1 MAKRLG
7 AEDNHNENELKVE
20 SLNGLDNQQSAE
32 KIAEFFSK
40 VSQEYSPL
48 NLNELPAYLPAGK
61 PLQVDQMEVA
71 DRIYKLKNR
80 KSTQPI
86 DLPSRIRKDSAYELS
101 IPLTDIYNSC
111 LEVYHWPTLWKH
123 EWVVPAPK
131 TNNPKVL
138 KELRKIS
145 LTSEFSLIFEGMFKD
160 WILEDISPKIDSSQF
175 GNQKGTS
182 TEHLM
187 VKLMDRILKLI
198 DQNPNRSAVI
208 ATLLDWSSAFDRQD
222 ATLAIK
228 KFLSMGVRAEIVPI
242 LASYLTGRQMQVKY
256 NDKYS
261 STYWLPGGGPQGTL
275 IGLIEYFV
283 QSNDNA
289 DCVEPDMRF
298 KYVDD
303 LSVLELVMLH
313 GLLTEYNFH
322 QHVAS
327 DIGIDEYYVPATSLK
342 SQQYI
347 DQISN
352 WTSDNL
358 MQLNPSKS
366 NYMVFSRSNTE
377 FATRLSLDNHTLDRI
392 EEVKLVGVWLTT
404 YLDWEK
410 NTREMKKKAY
420 ARLTLLTKLKYVG
433 TSTQDLV
440 DVYSLYIR
448 SILEYCSVVWHSTLT
463 VQQATEIENVQKLC
477 LKVILGL
484 EYNGYDDAL
493 EVCGLEKLS
502 VRRDA
507 RCLKFGLR
515 SLLHP
520 VHCSLF
526 PVNPSVL
533 TDYHNT
539 PNREHFQV
547 NWAKTE
553 SYRMSAVPYIQRLLN
568 DYVKKQKHNKL

>member
-1 MAKRLG
+1 
-7 AEDNHNENELKVE
+7 
-20 SLNGLDNQQSAE
+20 
-32 KIAEFFSK
+32 
-40 VSQEYSPL
+40 
-48 NLNELPAYLPAGK
+48 
-61 PLQVDQMEVA
+61 
-71 DRIYKLKNR
+71 
-80 KSTQPI
+80 
-86 DLPSRIRKDSAYELS
+86 
-101 IPLTDIYNSC
+101 
-111 LEVYHWPTLWKH
+111 
-123 EWVVPAPK
+123 
-131 TNNPKVL
+131 
-138 KELRKIS
+138 
-145 LTSEFSLIFEGMFKD
+145 MFKD

-358 MQLNPSKS
+358 MQLNPTKS

-477 LKVILGL
+477 LKVILGSD
-484 EYNGYDDAL
+484 YNGYDDAL

>member
-1 MAKRLG
+1 
-7 AEDNHNENELKVE
+7 
-20 SLNGLDNQQSAE
+20 
-32 KIAEFFSK
+32 
-40 VSQEYSPL
+40 
-48 NLNELPAYLPAGK
+48 
-61 PLQVDQMEVA
+61 
-71 DRIYKLKNR
+71 
-80 KSTQPI
+80 
-86 DLPSRIRKDSAYELS
+86 
-101 IPLTDIYNSC
+101 
-111 LEVYHWPTLWKH
+111 
-123 EWVVPAPK
+123 
-131 TNNPKVL
+131 
-138 KELRKIS
+138 
-145 LTSEFSLIFEGMFKD
+145 
-160 WILEDISPKIDSSQF
+160 
-175 GNQKGTS
+175 
-182 TEHLM
+182 
-187 VKLMDRILKLI
+187 MDRILRLI

-256 NDKYS
+256 NEKYS

-366 NYMVFSRSNTE
+366 NYMIFSRSNTE

-392 EEVKLVGVWLTT
+392 EEVKLVEVWFTI

-420 ARLTLLTKLKYVG
+420 ARLTLMTKLKDVG

-440 DVYSLYIR
+440 DVLYTPCT
-448 SILEYCSVVWHSTLT
+448 YGVYW
-463 VQQATEIENVQKLC
+463 
-477 LKVILGL
+477 
-484 EYNGYDDAL
+484 
-493 EVCGLEKLS
+493 
-502 VRRDA
+502 
-507 RCLKFGLR
+507 
-515 SLLHP
+515 
-520 VHCSLF
+520 
-526 PVNPSVL
+526 
-533 TDYHNT
+533 NT
-539 PNREHFQV
+539 
-547 NWAKTE
+547 
-553 SYRMSAVPYIQRLLN
+553 AV
-568 DYVKKQKHNKL
+568 